1 MKFSQKIFLISFIL
15 IIIVINI
22 IGIVMINYT
31 YKLNIEK
38 EIEKSISQTN
48 NIMHE
53 LTVYS
58 SYDLST
64 VANNYLKNGINVDVY
79 INGQRSYTNFKSEDS
94 QIAEGLLTSEDKSK
108 DEELTTEIDNIEN
121 GLLDTDEDKIKA
133 EKNSANIVE
142 NSSYIEYMDSYI
154 INDKLFMKLKRD
166 NYIVIT
172 LSSISEANNMKQEQ
186 TNFFIELSVISS
198 FIIALFLSI
207 TVNFLTRKIKKLDK
221 AVNKVKQGN
230 YNIKL
235 KKLGDDEIGN
245 FGNSFNEMTIAI
257 QDNINKIQEV
267 SENRRQFIGDLTHE
281 IRTPLTSIIGY
292 SSLINNDKVTD
303 NNTIKQ
309 YSARIYEEGKYIQQI
324 SERLTE
330 MLLIENGSI
339 KKELINISE
348 EMKIIIEELENLY
361 YNAIFNI
368 QIEENVYKE
377 VDKILLKSLIYNL
390 VKNAIGAYDTTPRI
404 DIYLSKYEI
413 TIIDYGRGIPEDKIE
428 KIKEPFYT
436 LNKDRNRKISGMGL
450 GLTLCFKIVNIHNWK
465 INIKSEIDKGTKVTV
480 LI

>member
-79 INGQRSYTNFKSEDS
+79 INGQRSYTNLKSEDS
-94 QIAEGLLTSEDKSK
+94 QIAEGLLT
-108 DEELTTEIDNIEN
+108 T
-121 GLLDTDEDKIKA
+121 EDKIKEEVLSTDT
-133 EKNSANIVE
+133 EKIKSEANYINTNITE
-142 NSSYIEYMDSYI
+142 NNAYVEYMDSYI
-154 INDKLFMKLKRD
+154 IDDKLFMKLKRQ
-166 NYIVIT
+166 NYILIT

-198 FIIALFLSI
+198 FIIALLLSI
-207 TVNFLTRKIKKLDK
+207 TVSFLTRKIKKLDK
-221 AVNKVKQGN
+221 AVSKVKQGN

-235 KKLGDDEIGN
+235 TKLGNDEIGN

-257 QDNINKIQEV
+257 QENVNKIQEV
-267 SENRRQFIGDLTHE
+267 SENRKQFIGNLTHE

-292 SSLINNDKVTD
+292 SSLITNDKVTD
-303 NNTIKQ
+303 SNIIKE
-309 YSARIYEEGKYIQQI
+309 YSSKIYEEGKYIQQM
-324 SERLTE
+324 SERLME
-330 MLLIENGSI
+330 MLLVENGTT
-339 KKELINISE
+339 KKELINISK
-348 EMKIIIEELENLY
+348 EMKIIGEELENLF
-361 YNAIFNI
+361 NNTIFNI

-377 VDKILLKSLIYNL
+377 VDKVLLKSLIYNL
-390 VKNAIGAYDTTPRI
+390 VKNAINAYDAKPTV
-404 DIYLSKYEI
+404 DIILSKNEI
-413 TIIDYGRGIPEDKIE
+413 IIIDYGKGIPEDKIE

-436 LNKDRNRKISGMGL
+436 LNKDRNREISGMGL
-450 GLTLCFKIVNIHNWK
+450 GLTLCFKIVSIHNWK
-465 INIKSEIDKGTKVTV
+465 LNIKSEVEKGTKIT
-480 LI
+480 IIM

>member
-22 IGIVMINYT
+22 IGIVMINFT

-79 INGQRSYTNFKSEDS
+79 INGQRSYTNLKSEDS
-94 QIAEGLLTSEDKSK
+94 QIAEGLLT
-108 DEELTTEIDNIEN
+108 T
-121 GLLDTDEDKIKA
+121 EDKIKEEVLSTDTEKIKA
-133 EKNSANIVE
+133 EANYINTNITENNSYV
-142 NSSYIEYMDSYI
+142 EYMDSYI
-154 INDKLFMKLKRD
+154 IDDKLFMKLKRQ
-166 NYIVIT
+166 NYILIT

-198 FIIALFLSI
+198 FIIALLLSI
-207 TVNFLTRKIKKLDK
+207 TVSFLTRKIKKLDK
-221 AVNKVKQGN
+221 AVSKIKQGN

-235 KKLGDDEIGN
+235 TKLGNDEIGN

-257 QDNINKIQEV
+257 QENVNKIQEV
-267 SENRRQFIGDLTHE
+267 SENRKQFIGNLTHE

-292 SSLINNDKVTD
+292 SSLITNDKVTD
-303 NNTIKQ
+303 SNIIKE
-309 YSARIYEEGKYIQQI
+309 YSSKIYEEGKYIQQM
-324 SERLTE
+324 SERLME
-330 MLLIENGSI
+330 MLLVENGTTQ
-339 KKELINISE
+339 KELINISK
-348 EMKIIIEELENLY
+348 EMKIIVEELENLF
-361 YNAIFNI
+361 NNTIFNI

-377 VDKILLKSLIYNL
+377 VDKVLLKSLIYNL
-390 VKNAIGAYDTTPRI
+390 VKNAINAYDAKPTV
-404 DIYLSKYEI
+404 DIILSKNEI
-413 TIIDYGRGIPEDKIE
+413 TIIDYGKGIPEDKIE

-436 LNKDRNRKISGMGL
+436 LNKDRNREISGMGL
-450 GLTLCFKIVNIHNWK
+450 GLTLCFKIASIHNWK
-465 INIKSEIDKGTKVTV
+465 LNIKSKVEKGTKIT
-480 LI
+480 IIM

>member
-79 INGQRSYTNFKSEDS
+79 INGQRSYTNLKSEDS
-94 QIAEGLLTSEDKSK
+94 QIAEGLLT
-108 DEELTTEIDNIEN
+108 T
-121 GLLDTDEDKIKA
+121 EDKIKEEVLSTDTEKIKA
-133 EKNSANIVE
+133 EANYINTNITE
-142 NSSYIEYMDSYI
+142 NNAYVEYMDSYI
-154 INDKLFMKLKRD
+154 IDDKLFMKLKRQ
-166 NYIVIT
+166 NYILIT

-198 FIIALFLSI
+198 FIIALLLSI
-207 TVNFLTRKIKKLDK
+207 TVSFLTRKIKKLDK
-221 AVNKVKQGN
+221 AVSKVKQGN

-235 KKLGDDEIGN
+235 TKLGNDEIGN

-257 QDNINKIQEV
+257 QENVNKIQEV
-267 SENRRQFIGDLTHE
+267 SENRKQFIGNLTHE

-292 SSLINNDKVTD
+292 SSLITNDKVTD
-303 NNTIKQ
+303 SNIIKE
-309 YSARIYEEGKYIQQI
+309 YSSKIYEEGKYIQQM
-324 SERLTE
+324 SERLME
-330 MLLIENGSI
+330 MLLVENGTTQ
-339 KKELINISE
+339 KELINISK
-348 EMKIIIEELENLY
+348 EMKIIVEELENLF
-361 YNAIFNI
+361 NNTIFNI
-368 QIEENVYKE
+368 QIEEDVYKE
-377 VDKILLKSLIYNL
+377 VDKVLLKSLIYNL
-390 VKNAIGAYDTTPRI
+390 VKNAINAYDAKPTV
-404 DIYLSKYEI
+404 DIILSKNEI
-413 TIIDYGRGIPEDKIE
+413 TIIDYGKGIPEDKIE

-436 LNKDRNRKISGMGL
+436 LNKDRNREISGMGL
-450 GLTLCFKIVNIHNWK
+450 GLTLCFKIVSIHNWK
-465 INIKSEIDKGTKVTV
+465 LNIKSEVEKGTKIT
-480 LI
+480 IIM

>member
-64 VANNYLKNGINVDVY
+64 VANNYLKNGINVDIY
-79 INGQRSYTNFKSEDS
+79 INGQRSYTNLKSEDS
-94 QIAEGLLTSEDKSK
+94 QIAEGLLT
-108 DEELTTEIDNIEN
+108 T
-121 GLLDTDEDKIKA
+121 EDKIKEEVLSTDT
-133 EKNSANIVE
+133 EKIKSEANYINTNITE
-142 NSSYIEYMDSYI
+142 NNAYVEYMDSYI
-154 INDKLFMKLKRD
+154 IDDKLFMKLKRQ
-166 NYIVIT
+166 NYILIT

-198 FIIALFLSI
+198 FIIALLLSI
-207 TVNFLTRKIKKLDK
+207 TVSFLTRKLKKLDK
-221 AVNKVKQGN
+221 AVSKVKQGN

-235 KKLGDDEIGN
+235 TKLGNDEIGN

-257 QDNINKIQEV
+257 QENVNKIQEV
-267 SENRRQFIGDLTHE
+267 SENRKQFIGNLTHE

-292 SSLINNDKVTD
+292 SSLITNDKVTD
-303 NNTIKQ
+303 SNIIKE
-309 YSARIYEEGKYIQQI
+309 YSSKIYEEGKYIQQM
-324 SERLTE
+324 SERLME
-330 MLLIENGSI
+330 MLLVENGTTQ
-339 KKELINISE
+339 KELINISK
-348 EMKIIIEELENLY
+348 EMKIIVEELENLF
-361 YNAIFNI
+361 NNTIFNI
-368 QIEENVYKE
+368 QIEEYVYKE
-377 VDKILLKSLIYNL
+377 VDKVLLKSLIYNL
-390 VKNAIGAYDTTPRI
+390 VKNAINAYDAKPTV
-404 DIYLSKYEI
+404 DIILSKNEI
-413 TIIDYGRGIPEDKIE
+413 TIIDYGKGIPEDKIE

-436 LNKDRNRKISGMGL
+436 LNKDRNREISGMGL
-450 GLTLCFKIVNIHNWK
+450 GLTLCFKIVSIHNWK
-465 INIKSEIDKGTKVTV
+465 LNIKSEVEKGTKIT
-480 LI
+480 IIM

>member
-108 DEELTTEIDNIEN
+108 DEGLTTEIDNIEN
-121 GLLDTDEDKIKA
+121 GILYTDEDKIKA

-235 KKLGDDEIGN
+235 KRLGNDEIGN

-309 YSARIYEEGKYIQQI
+309 YSARIYEEGKYIQQM

-348 EMKIIIEELENLY
+348 EIKIIIEELENLY

-436 LNKDRNRKISGMGL
+436 LTKDRNRKISGMGL

-465 INIKSEIDKGTKVTV
+465 LNIKSEIEKGTKVTI

>member
-108 DEELTTEIDNIEN
+108 DEGLTTEIDNIEN
-121 GLLDTDEDKIKA
+121 GILYTDEDKIKA
-133 EKNSANIVE
+133 EKKSANIVE
-142 NSSYIEYMDSYI
+142 NSSYTEYMDSYI

-235 KKLGDDEIGN
+235 KKLGNDEIGN

-309 YSARIYEEGKYIQQI
+309 YSARIYEEGKYIQQM

-436 LNKDRNRKISGMGL
+436 LTKDRNRKISGMGL

-465 INIKSEIDKGTKVTV
+465 LNIKSEIEKGTKVTI

>member
-108 DEELTTEIDNIEN
+108 DEGLTTEIDNIEN
-121 GLLDTDEDKIKA
+121 GILYTDEDKITA
-133 EKNSANIVE
+133 EKKSANIVE
-142 NSSYIEYMDSYI
+142 NSSYTEYMDSYI

-235 KKLGDDEIGN
+235 KKLGNDEIGN

-309 YSARIYEEGKYIQQI
+309 YSARIYEEGKYIQQM

-348 EMKIIIEELENLY
+348 EIKIIIEELENLY

-436 LNKDRNRKISGMGL
+436 LTKDRNRKISGMGL

-465 INIKSEIDKGTKVTV
+465 LNIKSEIEKGTKVTI

>member
-108 DEELTTEIDNIEN
+108 DEGLTTEIDNIEN

-186 TNFFIELSVISS
+186 TNFFIELSIISS

-235 KKLGDDEIGN
+235 KRLGNDEIGN

-309 YSARIYEEGKYIQQI
+309 YSARIYEEGKYIQQM

-436 LNKDRNRKISGMGL
+436 LTKDRNRKISGMGL

-465 INIKSEIDKGTKVTV
+465 LNIKSEIEKGTKVTI

>member
-64 VANNYLKNGINVDVY
+64 VANNYLKNGINVDIY
-79 INGQRSYTNFKSEDS
+79 INGQRSYTNLKSEDS
-94 QIAEGLLTSEDKSK
+94 QIAEGLLT
-108 DEELTTEIDNIEN
+108 T
-121 GLLDTDEDKIKA
+121 EDKIKEEVLSTDT
-133 EKNSANIVE
+133 EKIKSEANYINTNITE
-142 NSSYIEYMDSYI
+142 NNAYVEYMDSYI
-154 INDKLFMKLKRD
+154 IDDKLFMKLKRQ
-166 NYIVIT
+166 NYILIT

-198 FIIALFLSI
+198 FIIALLLSI
-207 TVNFLTRKIKKLDK
+207 TVSFLTRKLKKLDK
-221 AVNKVKQGN
+221 AVSKVKQGN

-235 KKLGDDEIGN
+235 TKLGNDEIGN

-257 QDNINKIQEV
+257 QENVNKIQEV
-267 SENRRQFIGDLTHE
+267 SENRKQFIGNLTHE

-292 SSLINNDKVTD
+292 SSLITNDKVTD
-303 NNTIKQ
+303 SNIIKE
-309 YSARIYEEGKYIQQI
+309 YSSKIYEEGKYIQQM
-324 SERLTE
+324 SERLME
-330 MLLIENGSI
+330 MLLVENGTTQ
-339 KKELINISE
+339 KELINISK
-348 EMKIIIEELENLY
+348 EMKIIVEELENLF
-361 YNAIFNI
+361 NNTIFNI
-368 QIEENVYKE
+368 QIEEDVYKE
-377 VDKILLKSLIYNL
+377 VDKVLLKSLIYNL
-390 VKNAIGAYDTTPRI
+390 VKNAINAYDAKPTV
-404 DIYLSKYEI
+404 DIILSKNEI
-413 TIIDYGRGIPEDKIE
+413 TIIDYGKGIPEDKIE

-436 LNKDRNRKISGMGL
+436 LNKDRNREISGMGL
-450 GLTLCFKIVNIHNWK
+450 GLTLCFKIVSIHNWK
-465 INIKSEIDKGTKVTV
+465 LNIKSEVEKGTKIT
-480 LI
+480 IIM

>member
-108 DEELTTEIDNIEN
+108 DEGLTTEIDNIEN
-121 GLLDTDEDKIKA
+121 GILYTDEDKIMA
-133 EKNSANIVE
+133 EKKSANIVE
-142 NSSYIEYMDSYI
+142 NSSYTEYMDSYI

-235 KKLGDDEIGN
+235 KKLGNDEIGN

-309 YSARIYEEGKYIQQI
+309 YSARIYEEGKYIQQM

-436 LNKDRNRKISGMGL
+436 LTKDRNRKISGMGL

-465 INIKSEIDKGTKVTV
+465 LNIKSEIEKGTKVTI

>member
-108 DEELTTEIDNIEN
+108 DEGLTTEIDNIEN

-235 KKLGDDEIGN
+235 KRLGNDEIGN

-309 YSARIYEEGKYIQQI
+309 YSARIYEEGKYIQQM

-348 EMKIIIEELENLY
+348 EIKIIIEELENLY

-436 LNKDRNRKISGMGL
+436 LTKDRNRKISGMGL

-465 INIKSEIDKGTKVTV
+465 LNIKSEIEKGTKVTI

>member
-64 VANNYLKNGINVDVY
+64 VANNYLKNGINVDIY
-79 INGQRSYTNFKSEDS
+79 INGQRSYTNLKSEDS
-94 QIAEGLLTSEDKSK
+94 QIAEGLLT
-108 DEELTTEIDNIEN
+108 T
-121 GLLDTDEDKIKA
+121 EDKIKEEVLSTDT
-133 EKNSANIVE
+133 EKIKSEANYINTNITE
-142 NSSYIEYMDSYI
+142 NNAYVEYMDSYI
-154 INDKLFMKLKRD
+154 IDDKLFMKLKRQ
-166 NYIVIT
+166 NYILIT

-198 FIIALFLSI
+198 FIIALLLSI
-207 TVNFLTRKIKKLDK
+207 TVSFLTRKIKKLDK
-221 AVNKVKQGN
+221 AVSKVKQGN

-235 KKLGDDEIGN
+235 TKLGNDEIGN

-257 QDNINKIQEV
+257 QENVNKIQEV
-267 SENRRQFIGDLTHE
+267 SENRKQFIGNLTHE

-292 SSLINNDKVTD
+292 SSLITNDKVTD
-303 NNTIKQ
+303 SNIIKE
-309 YSARIYEEGKYIQQI
+309 YSSKIYEEGKYIQQM
-324 SERLTE
+324 SERLME
-330 MLLIENGSI
+330 MLLVENGTPQ
-339 KKELINISE
+339 KELINISK
-348 EMKIIIEELENLY
+348 EMKIIVEELENLF
-361 YNAIFNI
+361 NNTIFNI

-377 VDKILLKSLIYNL
+377 VDKVLLKSLIYNL
-390 VKNAIGAYDTTPRI
+390 VKNAINAYDAKPTV
-404 DIYLSKYEI
+404 DIILSENEI
-413 TIIDYGRGIPEDKIE
+413 IIIDYGKGIPEDKIE

-436 LNKDRNRKISGMGL
+436 LNKDRNREISGMGL
-450 GLTLCFKIVNIHNWK
+450 GLTLCFKIANIHNWK
-465 INIKSEIDKGTKVTV
+465 LNIKSEVEKGTKIT
-480 LI
+480 IIM

>member
-108 DEELTTEIDNIEN
+108 DEGLTTEIDNIEN
-121 GLLDTDEDKIKA
+121 GLLDTDEDKITA
-133 EKNSANIVE
+133 EKKSANIVE

-235 KKLGDDEIGN
+235 KRLGNDEIGN

-309 YSARIYEEGKYIQQI
+309 YSARIYEEGKYIQQM

-436 LNKDRNRKISGMGL
+436 LTKDRNRKISGMGL

-465 INIKSEIDKGTKVTV
+465 LNIKSEIEKGTKVTI

>member
-108 DEELTTEIDNIEN
+108 DEGLTTEIDNIEN
-121 GLLDTDEDKIKA
+121 GILYTDEDKITA
-133 EKNSANIVE
+133 EKKSANIVE
-142 NSSYIEYMDSYI
+142 NSSYTEYMDSYI

-235 KKLGDDEIGN
+235 KKLGNDEIGN

-309 YSARIYEEGKYIQQI
+309 YSARIYEEGKYIQQM

-348 EMKIIIEELENLY
+348 EIKIIIEELENLY

-404 DIYLSKYEI
+404 YIYLSKYEI

-436 LNKDRNRKISGMGL
+436 LTKDRNRKISGMGL

-465 INIKSEIDKGTKVTV
+465 LNIKSEIEKGTKVTI

>member
-64 VANNYLKNGINVDVY
+64 VANNYLKNGINVDIY
-79 INGQRSYTNFKSEDS
+79 INGQRSYTNLKSEDS
-94 QIAEGLLTSEDKSK
+94 QIAEGLLT
-108 DEELTTEIDNIEN
+108 T
-121 GLLDTDEDKIKA
+121 EDKIKEEVLSTDT
-133 EKNSANIVE
+133 EKIKSEANYINTNITE
-142 NSSYIEYMDSYI
+142 NNAYVEYMDSYI
-154 INDKLFMKLKRD
+154 IDDKLFMKLKRQ
-166 NYIVIT
+166 NYILIT

-198 FIIALFLSI
+198 FIIALLLSI
-207 TVNFLTRKIKKLDK
+207 TVSFLTRKLKKLDK
-221 AVNKVKQGN
+221 AVSKVKQGN

-235 KKLGDDEIGN
+235 TKLGNDEIGN

-257 QDNINKIQEV
+257 QENVNKIQEV
-267 SENRRQFIGDLTHE
+267 SENRKQFIGNLTHE

-292 SSLINNDKVTD
+292 SSLITNDKVTD
-303 NNTIKQ
+303 SNIIKE
-309 YSARIYEEGKYIQQI
+309 YSSKIYEEGKYIQQM
-324 SERLTE
+324 SERLME
-330 MLLIENGSI
+330 MLLVENGTTQ
-339 KKELINISE
+339 KELINISK
-348 EMKIIIEELENLY
+348 EMKIIGEELENLF
-361 YNAIFNI
+361 NNTIFNI
-368 QIEENVYKE
+368 QIEEDVYKE
-377 VDKILLKSLIYNL
+377 VDKVLLKSLIYNL
-390 VKNAIGAYDTTPRI
+390 VKNAINAYDAKPTV
-404 DIYLSKYEI
+404 DIILSKNEI
-413 TIIDYGRGIPEDKIE
+413 TIIDYGKGIPEDKIE

-436 LNKDRNRKISGMGL
+436 LNKDRNREISGMGL
-450 GLTLCFKIVNIHNWK
+450 GLTLCFKIVSIHNWK
-465 INIKSEIDKGTKVTV
+465 LNIKSEVEKGTKIT
-480 LI
+480 IIM

>member
-108 DEELTTEIDNIEN
+108 DEGLTTEIDNIEN
-121 GLLDTDEDKIKA
+121 GILYTDEDKITA
-133 EKNSANIVE
+133 EKKSANIVE
-142 NSSYIEYMDSYI
+142 NSSYTEYMDSYI

-235 KKLGDDEIGN
+235 KRLGNDEIGN

-309 YSARIYEEGKYIQQI
+309 YSARIYEEGKYIQQM

-436 LNKDRNRKISGMGL
+436 LTKDRNRKISGMGL

-465 INIKSEIDKGTKVTV
+465 LNIKSEIEKGTKVTI

>member
-79 INGQRSYTNFKSEDS
+79 INGQRSYTNLKSEDS
-94 QIAEGLLTSEDKSK
+94 QIAEGLLT
-108 DEELTTEIDNIEN
+108 T
-121 GLLDTDEDKIKA
+121 EDKIKEEVLSTDTEKIKA
-133 EKNSANIVE
+133 EANYINTNITENNSYV
-142 NSSYIEYMDSYI
+142 EYMDSYI
-154 INDKLFMKLKRD
+154 IDDKLFMKLKRQ
-166 NYIVIT
+166 NYILIT

-198 FIIALFLSI
+198 FIIALLLSI
-207 TVNFLTRKIKKLDK
+207 TVSFLTRKIKKLDK
-221 AVNKVKQGN
+221 AVSKVKQGN

-235 KKLGDDEIGN
+235 TKLGNDEIGN

-257 QDNINKIQEV
+257 QENVNKIQEV
-267 SENRRQFIGDLTHE
+267 SENRKQFIGNLTHE

-292 SSLINNDKVTD
+292 SSLITNNKVTD
-303 NNTIKQ
+303 SNIIKE
-309 YSARIYEEGKYIQQI
+309 YSSKIYEEGKYIQQM
-324 SERLTE
+324 SERLME
-330 MLLIENGSI
+330 MLLVENGTTQ
-339 KKELINISE
+339 KELINISK
-348 EMKIIIEELENLY
+348 EMKIIVEELENLF
-361 YNAIFNI
+361 NNTIFNI

-377 VDKILLKSLIYNL
+377 VDKVLLKSLIYNL
-390 VKNAIGAYDTTPRI
+390 VKNAINAYDAKPTV
-404 DIYLSKYEI
+404 DIILSKNEI
-413 TIIDYGRGIPEDKIE
+413 TIIDYGKGIPEDKIE

-436 LNKDRNRKISGMGL
+436 LNKDRNREISGMGL
-450 GLTLCFKIVNIHNWK
+450 GLTLCFKIASIHNWK
-465 INIKSEIDKGTKVTV
+465 LNIKSKVEKGTKIT
-480 LI
+480 IIM

>member
-79 INGQRSYTNFKSEDS
+79 INGQRSYTNLKSEDS
-94 QIAEGLLTSEDKSK
+94 QIAEGLLT
-108 DEELTTEIDNIEN
+108 T
-121 GLLDTDEDKIKA
+121 EDKIKEEVLSTDT
-133 EKNSANIVE
+133 EKIKSEANYINTNITE
-142 NSSYIEYMDSYI
+142 NNAYVEYMDSYI
-154 INDKLFMKLKRD
+154 IDDKLFMKLKRQ
-166 NYIVIT
+166 NYILIT

-198 FIIALFLSI
+198 FIIALLLSI
-207 TVNFLTRKIKKLDK
+207 TVSFLTRKIKKLDK
-221 AVNKVKQGN
+221 AVSKVKQGN

-235 KKLGDDEIGN
+235 TKLGNDEIGN

-257 QDNINKIQEV
+257 QENVNKIQEV
-267 SENRRQFIGDLTHE
+267 SENRKQFIGNLTHE

-292 SSLINNDKVTD
+292 SSLITNDKVTD
-303 NNTIKQ
+303 SNIIKE
-309 YSARIYEEGKYIQQI
+309 YSSKIYEEGKYIQQM
-324 SERLTE
+324 SERLME
-330 MLLIENGSI
+330 MLLVENGTTQ
-339 KKELINISE
+339 KELINISK
-348 EMKIIIEELENLY
+348 EMKIIVEELENLF
-361 YNAIFNI
+361 YNTIFNI

-377 VDKILLKSLIYNL
+377 VDKVLLKSLIYNL
-390 VKNAIGAYDTTPRI
+390 VKNAINAYDAKPTV
-404 DIYLSKYEI
+404 DIILSKNEI
-413 TIIDYGRGIPEDKIE
+413 IIIDYGKGIPEDKIE

-436 LNKDRNRKISGMGL
+436 LNKDRNREISGMGL
-450 GLTLCFKIVNIHNWK
+450 GLTLCFKIANIHNWK
-465 INIKSEIDKGTKVTV
+465 LNIKSEVKKGTKIT
-480 LI
+480 IIM

>member
-79 INGQRSYTNFKSEDS
+79 INGQRSYTNLKSEDS
-94 QIAEGLLTSEDKSK
+94 QIAEGLLT
-108 DEELTTEIDNIEN
+108 T
-121 GLLDTDEDKIKA
+121 EDKIKEEVLSNDS
-133 EKNSANIVE
+133 EKIKSEANYINTNITENNSYV
-142 NSSYIEYMDSYI
+142 EYMDSYI
-154 INDKLFMKLKRD
+154 IDDKLFMKLKRQ
-166 NYIVIT
+166 NYILIT

-198 FIIALFLSI
+198 FIIALLLSI
-207 TVNFLTRKIKKLDK
+207 TVSFLTRKIKKLDK
-221 AVNKVKQGN
+221 AVSKVKQGN

-235 KKLGDDEIGN
+235 TKLGNDEIGN

-257 QDNINKIQEV
+257 QENVNKIQEV
-267 SENRRQFIGDLTHE
+267 SENRKQFIGNLTHE

-292 SSLINNDKVTD
+292 SSLITNDKVTD
-303 NNTIKQ
+303 SNIIKE
-309 YSARIYEEGKYIQQI
+309 YSSKIYEEGKYIQQM
-324 SERLTE
+324 SERLME
-330 MLLIENGSI
+330 MLLVENGTAQ
-339 KKELINISE
+339 KEVINISK
-348 EMKIIIEELENLY
+348 EMKIIVKELENLF
-361 YNAIFNI
+361 NNTIFNI

-377 VDKILLKSLIYNL
+377 VDKVLLKSLIYNL
-390 VKNAIGAYDTTPRI
+390 VKNAINAYDAKPTV
-404 DIYLSKYEI
+404 DIILSKNEI
-413 TIIDYGRGIPEDKIE
+413 TIIDYGKGIPEDKIE

-436 LNKDRNRKISGMGL
+436 LNKDRNREISGMGL
-450 GLTLCFKIVNIHNWK
+450 GLALCFKITNIHNWK
-465 INIKSEIDKGTKVTV
+465 LNIKSEVEKGTKIT
-480 LI
+480 IIM

>member
-79 INGQRSYTNFKSEDS
+79 INGQRSYTNLKSEDS
-94 QIAEGLLTSEDKSK
+94 QIAEGLLT
-108 DEELTTEIDNIEN
+108 T
-121 GLLDTDEDKIKA
+121 EDKIKEEVLSTDA
-133 EKNSANIVE
+133 EKIKAESNYINTNITENNSYV
-142 NSSYIEYMDSYI
+142 EYMDSYI
-154 INDKLFMKLKRD
+154 IDDKLFMKLKRQ
-166 NYIVIT
+166 NYILIT
-172 LSSISEANNMKQEQ
+172 LSNISEANNMKQEQ

-198 FIIALFLSI
+198 FIIALLLSI
-207 TVNFLTRKIKKLDK
+207 TVSFLTRKIKKLDK
-221 AVNKVKQGN
+221 AVSKVKQGN

-235 KKLGDDEIGN
+235 TKLGNDEIGN

-257 QDNINKIQEV
+257 QKNVNKIQEV
-267 SENRRQFIGDLTHE
+267 SENRKQFIGNLTHE

-292 SSLINNDKVTD
+292 SSLITNDKVTD
-303 NNTIKQ
+303 SNIIKE
-309 YSARIYEEGKYIQQI
+309 YSSKIYEEGKYIQQM
-324 SERLTE
+324 SERLME
-330 MLLIENGSI
+330 MLLVENGTT
-339 KKELINISE
+339 KKELINISK
-348 EMKIIIEELENLY
+348 EMKIIVEELDNLF
-361 YNAIFNI
+361 NNTIFNI

-377 VDKILLKSLIYNL
+377 VDKVLLKSLIYNL
-390 VKNAIGAYDTTPRI
+390 VKNAINAYDAKPTV
-404 DIYLSKYEI
+404 DIILSENEI
-413 TIIDYGRGIPEDKIE
+413 IIIDYGKGIPEDKIE

-436 LNKDRNRKISGMGL
+436 LNKDRNREISGMGL
-450 GLTLCFKIVNIHNWK
+450 GLTLCFKIANIHNWK
-465 INIKSEIDKGTKVTV
+465 LNIKSEVEKGTKIT
-480 LI
+480 IIM

>member
-108 DEELTTEIDNIEN
+108 DEGLTTEIDNIEN

-235 KKLGDDEIGN
+235 KRLGNDEIGN

-309 YSARIYEEGKYIQQI
+309 YSARIYEEGKYIQQM

-436 LNKDRNRKISGMGL
+436 LTKDRNRKISGMGL

-465 INIKSEIDKGTKVTV
+465 LNIKSEIEKGTKVTI

>member
-94 QIAEGLLTSEDKSK
+94 QIAEGLLASEDKSK
-108 DEELTTEIDNIEN
+108 DEGLTTEIDNIEN

-207 TVNFLTRKIKKLDK
+207 TVKFLTRKIKKLDK

-235 KKLGDDEIGN
+235 KRLGNDEIGN

-309 YSARIYEEGKYIQQI
+309 YSARIYEEGKYIQQM

-436 LNKDRNRKISGMGL
+436 LTKDRNRKISGMGL

-465 INIKSEIDKGTKVTV
+465 LNIKSEIEKGTKVTI